1 MTKVVLGLLA
11 LILIIGG
18 GYYGYTTYMT
28 EPQAT
33 ENAGELGAEDKV
45 QIQDVTAGTGAEATP
60 GSTVHI
66 LYAGL
71 LPDGTVFD
79 SSAMHNNEPLV
90 FVLGGQ
96 GIIPGFQ
103 VGINGMKEGGERVI
117 VIPPALGY
125 GSQAITDGSGK
136 VIIPANTTLT
146 FQVRLEKV
154 EAPAAPATEE
164 TAE

>member
-1 MTKVVLGLLA
+1 MTKLFVGLVA

-18 GYYGYTTYMT
+18 GYYAYTTYMT
-28 EPQAT
+28 TDEAPLNET
-33 ENAGELGAEDKV
+33 PAGEEKV
-45 QIQDVTAGTGAEATP
+45 QIQDVTVGTGAEATP

-90 FVLGGQ
+90 FVLGAQ

-103 VGINGMKEGGERVI
+103 VGVAGMKEGGERVLI
-117 VIPPALGY
+117 IPPSLGY
-125 GSQAITDGSGK
+125 GAQAVTDSGGK
-136 VIIPANTTLT
+136 VIIPANTALT

-154 EAPAAPATEE
+154 VPAAAPTGEE